1 MSVRTAIILLNVAA
15 VTLLLVFLAVR
26 VLRLRGQTEEP
37 APQNLEKFYDDET
50 LEGPHLERVLA
61 LALTMLIIGV
71 ITMVVYFL
79 YEPFRGEKMAD
90 AFEERSV
97 ERGAVLFANAQS
109 EAYSSTVSLL
119 CANCHGVDGG
129 GGVAPVILQSED
141 PACVAGEAITDEL
154 ARAKPQCLPKQGSWA
169 APNLQLAPLRYSRAQ
184 LTEIIT
190 YGRPGTPMPAWGVK
204 SGRGALNEQSIQDL
218 VNYIE
223 SIKTTPQKAQ
233 AEAAAALAQVRTDAR
248 EAVEG
253 RTVNGQHQPGKRELL
268 QEARAELA
276 ALPATATAAQRL
288 EAQRAV
294 DTAQQELDA
303 AVAWNTQMQSAS
315 DGQILFQNNC
325 ARCHT
330 KGWSTWDPANPLS
343 APMPGPMGGGAYG
356 PNLRSGQVNR
366 QFPPPDGD
374 AKLESWITEGA
385 ERDAGYGARGIASG
399 RMPHFGAVLTKA
411 QIEAIMAYI
420 RTL

>member
-1 MSVRTAIILLNVAA
+1 MSVRTAIILLNIAA
-15 VTLLLVFLAVR
+15 VALVLSFIAFR
-26 VLRLRGQTEEP
+26 VLRLRGTTDEP

-61 LALTMLIIGV
+61 LALTMLVVGV

-79 YEPFRGEKMAD
+79 YEPFRGETMSD
-90 AFEERSV
+90 AFQERSI
-97 ERGAVLFANAQS
+97 ERGAVLFANDQS
-109 EAYSSTVSLL
+109 EHYNSTVSLL
-119 CANCHGVDGG
+119 CANCHGVEGG
-129 GGVAPVILQSED
+129 GGAAPVILQSED
-141 PACVAGEAITDEL
+141 PSCVAGESITEEL
-154 ARAKPQCLPKQGSWA
+154 ARAKPQCLPQQGSWA
-169 APNLQLAPLRYSRAQ
+169 APNLQLAPLRYTRAQ

-223 SIKTTPQKAQ
+223 SIKTTTKKAQ
-233 AEAAAALAQVRTDAR
+233 ADAAEAVSAVRDAAAKSVTDKQTALTEAQA
-248 EAVEG
+248 
-253 RTVNGQHQPGKRELL
+253 K
-268 QEARAELA
+268 LA
-276 ALPATATAAQRL
+276 ALPTTATAAERTA
-288 EAQRAV
+288 AQKAV
-294 DTAQQELDA
+294 TDAQASLTAATD
-303 AVAWNTQMQSAS
+303 WNRQMQSAAE
-315 DGQILFQNNC
+315 GQILFQNNC

-330 KGWSTWDPANPLS
+330 KGWSTWDPTNPLS

-356 PNLRSGQVNR
+356 PNLRNGQVNR

-374 AKLESWITEGA
+374 AKLEAWISEGA